1 MHSDEELQRFLAET
15 VSQDESSSIEAW
27 LEQDPS
33 RWRRLEG
40 LADDPQ
46 LVARLRD
53 SLPEAIYHHEPEFQ
67 RAMAETSVATQATSP
82 TVPITL
88 GSAAEVEEAAP
99 LCLAGYRMIRKLG
112 SGGMGAVYE
121 AEHELMHK
129 RVAVKVMAPRFLE
142 DSVAVERFMSEMVVI
157 GKLNDPNLVRGLDA
171 RRENG
176 RLYLVMEYLE
186 GEDLAAYRKRKGPL
200 PLHES
205 CDLIRQAALGL
216 AHAHDQGIIHR
227 DIKPINLMVTGDG
240 IVKVLDLGLARLEST
255 QSSGHLT
262 SDQMIVGTPDYISP
276 EQIQSPRDVDA
287 RADIYSLGCTL
298 FFLLTGDAPFQQ
310 HANPMPK
317 LMAHVN
323 ESPTLPDDIR
333 ETIPAALAQVLTKLM
348 EKDRDLRFQS
358 ARDVVEA
365 MAAFSQ
371 PQALENEPIPA
382 TQLQN
387 TSEFNHIASSQASRK
402 RPVRWPRI
410 GLAAA
415 VPLMLLAA
423 FGITLLLKTK
433 DGIIQLKFAD
443 GSQLAAIDVGK
454 DQTIT
459 IKDPHDDKRIEIAVD
474 REQRMLRLK
483 KEGFEV
489 LTKDFQLNVDG
500 QKIEVTFIPIPPA
513 TTESSQPSVAIVEE
527 PEQPNTADSEQLNP
541 IAISHRGD
549 WQIDGDEIVQ
559 TKVAVPGQLLTFGD
573 PTWSEYNLSFEGRV
587 PNQTRVHGFS
597 GMFQL
602 KSPREYVAF
611 GVGIYYNRGH
621 EVSRSIAGNWHRNK
635 GMYTEGAIEPEKW
648 HQVRIKVRGA
658 TAHCYL
664 DDQLLFVS
672 EEPLFSV
679 GQCGLATYDTR
690 ARFRNIRVETPD
702 GKILWK
708 GPPKSIQKA
717 D

>member
-15 VSQDESSSIEAW
+15 VSEDESSSIEAW

-33 RWRRLEG
+33 RWQRLEE

-46 LVARLRD
+46 LVARLRN
-53 SLPEAIYHHEPEFQ
+53 SLPEAIYHDEPEFQ

-99 LCLAGYRMIRKLG
+99 LGLAGYRMIRKLG
-112 SGGMGAVYE
+112 SGGMGTVYE

-129 RVAVKVMAPRFLE
+129 RVAIKVMAPRFLE
-142 DSVAVERFMSEMVVI
+142 DTVAVERFMSEMVVI
-157 GKLNDPNLVRGLDA
+157 GKLNDPHLVRGLDA

-186 GEDLAAYRKRKGPL
+186 GEDLSAYQKRKAPL
-200 PLHES
+200 PLHEC

-216 AHAHDQGIIHR
+216 AHAHEQGIIHR
-227 DIKPINLMVTGDG
+227 DIKPINLMVTSEG
-240 IVKVLDLGLARLEST
+240 IVKVLDLGLARLESPQT
-255 QSSGHLT
+255 TEPLT
-262 SDQMIVGTPDYISP
+262 SAQMIVGTPDYISP

-287 RADIYSLGCTL
+287 RADIYCLGCTL
-298 FFLLTGDAPFQQ
+298 FFLLTGNAPFQQ
-310 HANPMPK
+310 HADPLPK

-333 ETIPAALAQVLTKLM
+333 ETIPKALAQVLAKLM
-348 EKDRDLRFQS
+348 EKDRERRFQS
-358 ARDVVEA
+358 AREVVEA
-365 MAAFSQ
+365 MAAFCL
-371 PQALENEPIPA
+371 PQAMENEPIA
-382 TQLQN
+382 VTQPQPPP
-387 TSEFNHIASSQASRK
+387 EWKPIARSQASRQ
-402 RPVRWPRI
+402 RPTRWPRI

-415 VPLMLLAA
+415 GPLMLLAA
-423 FGITLLLKTK
+423 FGITLLIKTEH
-433 DGIIQLKFAD
+433 GIIQLKFAD
-443 GSQLAAIDVGK
+443 SSQLAAIDVSK

-459 IKDPHDDKRIEIAVD
+459 IEDPTDDKLVEIAVD
-474 REQRMLRLK
+474 RKQRRLRIK
-483 KEGFEV
+483 KAGFEV
-489 LTKDFQLNVDG
+489 LTKDFQLNLNG
-500 QKIEVTFIPIPPA
+500 QKIEVTFTPIQPA
-513 TTESSQPSVAIVEE
+513 TTQGAEPSVAMEE
-527 PEQPNTADSEQLNP
+527 ESTRPTAAAAEPPHS

-549 WQIDGDEIVQ
+549 WRIDGEEIVQ
-559 TKVAVPGQLLTFGD
+559 TQLGVQGQLLTFGD
-573 PTWSEYNLSFEGRV
+573 PTWSEYDLSFEGRV

-597 GMFQL
+597 AMYHL

-621 EVSRSIAGNWHRNK
+621 EVSRSIAGKWHRNK
-635 GMYTEGAIEPEKW
+635 GMFAKGAIEPEKW
-648 HQVRIKVRGA
+648 HQIRVKVRGT

-664 DDQLLFVS
+664 DDQLLFVCD
-672 EEPLFSV
+672 EPLFGS

-702 GKILWK
+702 GVVLWK
-708 GPPKSIQKA
+708 GPPQSIQKA
-717 D
+717 E